1 MPAPIIAAVAAPL
14 VGAIAGKV
22 LGPKQPK
29 ANAGVPGDLMGLRGQ
44 NINFLSQ
51 IMRAPD
57 AATRTAMLEKFFGPL
72 TNPLQTQAGDVF
84 KNIAGDNGANVI
96 AAMEPQFQKNLAYA
110 NQSGGRF
117 GSANAL
123 MRAGAANDFNMLSA
137 QIGERAQDRRM
148 GAAGFMSALG
158 QQLTQ
163 NRVGLLN
170 QLLSTGQQATLS
182 QPTTM
187 SPSGAQQG
195 AMFGGGVAD
204 ILTQMMP
211 YLLNKNAP
219 AQASGGADIPNSP
232 INTATFDRG
241 YKPPVSLA
249 GAYP

>member
-22 LGPKQPK
+22 LGPKGPK
-29 ANAGVPGDLMGLRGQ
+29 ANSGTPDDLKGLRGSQ
-44 NINFLSQ
+44 IQFLQS

-57 AATRTAMLEKFFGPL
+57 AASRSALLEKFFGPL
-72 TNPLQTQAGDVF
+72 TNPLQTDAGNVL
-84 KNIAGDNGANVI
+84 KGISSDNGAATI
-96 AAMEPQFQKNLAYA
+96 AAMEPQFQKNLSYA

-123 MRAGAANDFNMLSA
+123 MRASAANDFNMLSA

-148 GAAGFMSALG
+148 GAAGLMSALG

-170 QLLSTGQQATLS
+170 QLLTTGQSATLS

-195 AMFGGGVAD
+195 ANFGGGVSD

-211 YLLNKNAP
+211 YLLNK
-219 AQASGGADIPNSP
+219 SP
-232 INTATFDRG
+232 I
-241 YKPPVSLA
+241 A
-249 GAYP
+249 GAAPSPSVTAGIDTASRGIKPVTVPEGGYLG